1 MKGKMVLLVAV
12 MVLSLGLVGTP
23 ASWANELTFQNV
35 TFSLVDNG
43 SGSLTFSISN
53 ALNANGDW
61 TGIETLNAFSL
72 KDIGGTSLTLA
83 GWTPSSNELNPAG
96 CAGGSSGGYCFTAPG
111 GALTLTAQPVVLN
124 LTYTG
129 ALNMT
134 APHLKVLFGGAD
146 QGDGHGSLLSQNVSA
161 PEPAS
166 LMLLGG
172 ALAGVGIWRRKAFQI

>member
-1 MKGKMVLLVAV
+1 MKGKIVLAVAA

-35 TFSLVDNG
+35 TFGLVDNG
-43 SGSLTFSISN
+43 GGSLTFTITN
-53 ALNANGDW
+53 ALNATGSW
-61 TGIETLNAFSL
+61 LGIETLNSFSL

-83 GWTPSSNELNPAG
+83 GWTPSSNELNTSG
-96 CAGGSSGGYCFTAPG
+96 CSGGSSGGYCFTAPG
-111 GALTLTAQPVVLN
+111 GALTLTAQPVVLD

-129 ALNMT
+129 TLNMT

-161 PEPAS
+161 PEPSS

-172 ALAGVGIWRRKAFQI
+172 ALAGVGIWRRKALQV